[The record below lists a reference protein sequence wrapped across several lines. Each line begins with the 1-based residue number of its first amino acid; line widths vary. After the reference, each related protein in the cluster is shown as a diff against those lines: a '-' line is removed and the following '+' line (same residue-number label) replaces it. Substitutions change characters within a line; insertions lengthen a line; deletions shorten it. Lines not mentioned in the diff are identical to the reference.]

1 MTSESKC
8 ADVIVVG
15 AGMAGLKTAMELE
28 AQGRS
33 VILLEARDRVGG
45 RLMPGEIAG
54 QMIDR
59 GGQWVGPTQNLLLAE
74 AEAQGVKTYLQ
85 YDKGRQVLHYKGRRR
100 TYSGDVPSL
109 PLLSL
114 LELGRVQKRWDREMM
129 TLPADAPWTAPDA
142 MDWDGQTLESW
153 IRSNIRT
160 EGARSFARIVCR
172 AVFCAEPEQMSYLFF
187 LEYLRSGHGVE
198 ELIGVKGGAQEAKFL
213 GGAHSI
219 ARKMAEGLKSPIHF
233 EAPVR
238 AIHQDDDGVTLR
250 TDKGEFS
257 AARVVIAIPPALASR
272 IHYDAPLP
280 SLRDGLMQRMPMGS
294 VIKVHIAYDKPFWR
308 KKGLAGMAVSD
319 SHAFNVAFDQTPE
332 DESVGIIVGFID
344 GDHATEMS
352 SVGDNARREEVVKA
366 LTDYFGPEAR
376 EPVDYVDQDW
386 TAEEWSRGCYVA
398 HMAPG
403 VMTRFGE
410 ALRAPVGRIHWAG
423 TETATDW
430 QGYMDGALQSGIRA
444 AKEVAERLSR

>member
-1 MTSESKC
+1 MTGEIVS

-15 AGMAGLKTAMELE
+15 AGMAGLKAAMELE
-28 AQGRS
+28 AQGHS
-33 VILLEARDRVGG
+33 VLILEARDRVGG
-45 RLMPGEIAG
+45 RLKPGEIAG
-54 QMIDR
+54 QVIDR
-59 GGQWVGPTQNLLLAE
+59 GGQWVGPTQKLLLAE

-85 YDKGRQVLHYKGRRR
+85 YDKGKQILHYKGKRR
-100 TYSGDVPSL
+100 TYSGDIPSL
-109 PLLSL
+109 PLHAL
-114 LELGRVQKRWDREMM
+114 LELGLVQKRWDREMM
-129 TLPADAPWTAPDA
+129 TLPAEAPWTAPDA
-142 MDWDGQTLESW
+142 MLWDGQTLESW
-153 IRSNIRT
+153 IRRNIRT
-160 EGARSFARIVCR
+160 EGARTFARIVCR

-233 EAPVR
+233 ETPVR
-238 AIHQDDDGVTLR
+238 ALHQDDSGVTLR
-250 TDKGEFS
+250 TDKGDFR

-319 SHAFNVAFDQTPE
+319 AHAFNVAFDQTPE
-332 DESVGIIVGFID
+332 DESVGILVGFID
-344 GDHATEMS
+344 GDHAVEMS
-352 SVGDNARREEVVKA
+352 SMGDNARREEVVKA
-366 LTDYFGPEAR
+366 LVDYFGPEAR
-376 EPVDYVDQDW
+376 EPIDYVDQDW

-410 ALRAPVGRIHWAG
+410 ALRAPIGRIHWAG
-423 TETATDW
+423 TETATEW

-444 AKEVAERLSR
+444 AKEVTAMLPR

>member
-1 MTSESKC
+1 MTGESKS
-8 ADVIVVG
+8 ADVMVVG

-28 AQGRS
+28 AQGKS
-33 VILLEARDRVGG
+33 VLVLEARDRVGG

-54 QMIDR
+54 QVIDR
-59 GGQWVGPTQNLLLAE
+59 GGQWVGPTQKLLLAE

-85 YDKGRQVLHYKGRRR
+85 YDKGKQVLHYKGKRR
-100 TYSGDVPSL
+100 TYSGDIPSL

-114 LELGRVQKRWDREMM
+114 LELDRVQKRWDREMM

-153 IRSNIRT
+153 IRRNIRT
-160 EGARSFARIVCR
+160 EGARTFARIVCR

-198 ELIGVKGGAQEAKFL
+198 ELIGVKDGAQEAKFL

-233 EAPVR
+233 ETPVR
-238 AIHQDDDGVTLR
+238 ALHQDDNGVTLR
-250 TDKGEFS
+250 TDKGDYQ
-257 AARVVIAIPPALASR
+257 ADRVVIAIPPALASR

-294 VIKVHIAYDKPFWR
+294 VIKVHVAYDKPFWR

-319 SHAFNVAFDQTPE
+319 AHAFNVVFDQSPE
-332 DESVGIIVGFID
+332 DESVGILVGFID
-344 GDHATEMS
+344 GDHATAMS
-352 SVGDNARREEVVKA
+352 SMGDNIRREEVIKA

-376 EPVDYVDQDW
+376 EPIDYVDQDW

-423 TETATDW
+423 TETATEW

-444 AKEVAERLSR
+444 AREVMERLPR